1 MIYSNC
7 LLDTFYCAH
16 VCGQNSVNPVA
27 ARSSDTHHLVTVGQR
42 ELAHIQILQLQWLN
56 PLSQDLNTQASAEE
70 ATCCSGEKLTPSPVR
85 AAPCCRAGR
94 WLASGAGTHA
104 HAHTHARTGESVPS
118 GGAGGK
124 VCAAGGRRIFFLWQ
138 KSQKNKCMRV
148 LILWIPKK
156 QEWSDFRDSFFFFS
170 WQTFSV
176 EHQSKY
182 QDNVETTFHEN
193 VSYSD
198 LMKQPSRFFYC
209 ICADWHNPERPVRA
223 TE

>member
-104 HAHTHARTGESVPS
+104 HAHTHTRAQVSQCRQEGLAGRCVLQGED
-118 GGAGGK
+118 GFFFCGK
-124 VCAAGGRRIFFLWQ
+124 SHRKINACVSLFCKSTRNRNDLILEIHFFFLVDKHFQ
-138 KSQKNKCMRV
+138 SSTRV
-148 LILWIPKK
+148 NTKIMLKPPFTRMFHILI
-156 QEWSDFRDSFFFFS
+156 
-170 WQTFSV
+170 
-176 EHQSKY
+176 
-182 QDNVETTFHEN
+182 
-193 VSYSD
+193 
-198 LMKQPSRFFYC
+198 
-209 ICADWHNPERPVRA
+209 
-223 TE
+223 